1 MYPGKFLG
9 KNIFWYLYN
18 LSHFF
23 GLWSKKRLIRIFF
36 PGCHNYNPRV
46 QRHFLGKVVFF
57 EKVLF
62 VHLFWI
68 LSNFFG
74 RLTKK
79 KSGCRRSNPLIQ
91 KKLQEKICRK
101 IVFFI
106 FFGLRAEKFEKLD
119 KNTCR
124 IVKTTFK
131 LFRGAILGRSFQMKK
146 LCSSFLVVERN
157 YWTSGWNFLSNFSKL
172 LPTGA
177 AERFDV
183 FFGEKS
189 NCLIIFGLWEKK
201 NRLSAKNSWH
211 LAGLLKVRF
220 TCPQQN
226 FEKRW

>member
-1 MYPGKFLG
+1 MIQKTPNPY
-9 KNIFWYLYN
+9 
-18 LSHFF
+18 
-23 GLWSKKRLIRIFF
+23 FF
-36 PGCHNYNPRV
+36 PG
-46 QRHFLGKVVFF
+46 
-57 EKVLF
+57 
-62 VHLFWI
+62 
-68 LSNFFG
+68 LSQLQSARPEAFFG
-74 RLTKK
+74 KSSFFWKSSICSSVLDFEQIFWSFDKK